1 MKNEQI
7 ISIPN
12 LCDARAKLTE
22 NKITYSNIVI
32 SEETKKANEGRK
44 YLVKTYGCQANVRD
58 GEMIIGLLEAAN
70 FRKTENIKEADIVI
84 INTCAVRENAEDK
97 VFGEIGNLKSLKC
110 KNKKKIFALCGCMA
124 LEPHIVDKVKET
136 FPHINLIFGTH
147 EIPYFLSYVEE
158 LFNSDVSRII
168 SVKSQAGE
176 IVENLPS
183 IRQDEFKA
191 FVNIMYGCNKFCS
204 YCIVPYT
211 RGRERSRLAKDILQ
225 ECRQLVDSGY
235 QEITLL
241 GQNVNAYG
249 KDLKDGTSFALL
261 LEEVAKMDIPRLR
274 FVTSHPWDFSD
285 ELIDTIAKY
294 PNIMKSIHLPLQSG
308 NDDVL
313 KKMGRRYSAREYL
326 DLVAKMRNKMPSI
339 ALSTDIIV
347 GFPNETEEQFEDTLK
362 IVDLVKYD
370 FAFTFIYS
378 PRPGTPAANLK
389 DDVSKKEKHTRF
401 KELVKKLEISIL
413 ESSQKMIGNIY
424 PVLVEGRSK
433 NNPEMY
439 SGYTESS
446 KLVHFKAI
454 PSDIGKIIKV
464 KIVKAQTYSLQ
475 GEVVDG

>member
-1 MKNEQI
+1 MKNDQI

-12 LCDARAKLTE
+12 LCDAKEKLKE
-22 NKITYSNIVI
+22 NKITYSNITI
-32 SEETKKANEGRK
+32 TNETKKANEGKK
-44 YLVKTYGCQANVRD
+44 YLIKTYGCQANVRD
-58 GEMIIGLLEAAN
+58 GEMISGLLEAAN
-70 FRKTENIKEADIVI
+70 FAKTENAKEADIII

-97 VFGEIGNLKSLKC
+97 VFGELGNLKALRS

-124 LEPHIVDKVKET
+124 LEPHVVDKVKET

-147 EIPYFLSYVEE
+147 EIPNLLLYIKEILTK
-158 LFNSDVSRII
+158 DVSRII

-183 IRQDEFKA
+183 KRQDEFKA

-211 RGRERSRLAKDILQ
+211 RGRERSRLVKDILN
-225 ECRQLVDSGY
+225 ECRLLVDAGY

-261 LEEVAKMDIPRLR
+261 LEEVAKMGIPRLR

-285 ELIDTIAKY
+285 ELIDTIAKH

-313 KKMGRRYSAREYL
+313 KKMGRRYSAQEYL
-326 DLVAKMRNKMPSI
+326 DLVSKMRNKIPTLAI
-339 ALSTDIIV
+339 STDIIV
-347 GFPNETEEQFEDTLK
+347 GFPNETKEQFLDTLK
-362 IVDLVKYD
+362 VVDLVKYD

-378 PRPGTPAANLK
+378 PRVGTPAAKLK
-389 DDVSKKEKHTRF
+389 DDVSKEEKHLRF
-401 KELVKKLEISIL
+401 NELVKTLEKSIL
-413 ESSQKMIGNIY
+413 EIGRAH
-424 PVLVEGRSK
+424 V
-433 NNPEMY
+433 
-439 SGYTESS
+439 
-446 KLVHFKAI
+446 
-454 PSDIGKIIKV
+454 
-464 KIVKAQTYSLQ
+464 
-475 GEVVDG
+475 

>member
-1 MKNEQI
+1 MKNEHI

-12 LCDARAKLTE
+12 LCDAKEKLKA

-32 SEETKKANEGRK
+32 SEETKKINEGKK

-58 GEMIIGLLEAAN
+58 GEMISGLLEAAN
-70 FRKTENIKEADIVI
+70 FTKTENIKDADVVI

-97 VFGEIGNLKSLKC
+97 VFGEIGNLKSLKS
-110 KNKKKIFALCGCMA
+110 KNKKKVFALCGCMA
-124 LEPHIVDKVKET
+124 LEPHIVDVVKET
-136 FPHINLIFGTH
+136 FPHVNLIFGTH
-147 EIPYFLSYVEE
+147 EIPYFLSYIEE
-158 LFNSDVSRII
+158 LLNSDVSRII

-183 IRQDEFKA
+183 KRQDEFKA

-211 RGRERSRLAKDILQ
+211 RGRERSRLVKDVLKECQ
-225 ECRQLVDSGY
+225 ELVNLGY

-261 LEEVAKMDIPRLR
+261 LEEVAKMGTPRLR
-274 FVTSHPWDFSD
+274 FMTSHPWDFSD
-285 ELIDTIAKY
+285 ELIDTIARY

-313 KKMGRRYSAREYL
+313 KKMGRRYSAQEYV
-326 DLVAKMRNKMPSI
+326 DLVGKMRDKIPAL

-347 GFPNETEEQFEDTLK
+347 GFPNETEEQFLDTLK
-362 IVDLVKYD
+362 IVDIVKYD

-378 PRPGTPAANLK
+378 PRHGTPAAKLK
-389 DDVSKKEKHTRF
+389 DDVSKEEKHQRF
-401 KELVKKLEISIL
+401 NKLVKRLEVSIL
-413 ESSQKMIGNIY
+413 ESSQKMVGNIY

-433 NNPEMY
+433 TNTEMY
-439 SGYTESS
+439 SGYTEGS
-446 KLVHFKAI
+446 KLVHFRAK

-464 KIVKAQTYSLQ
+464 KIIKAQTYSLH
-475 GEVVDG
+475 GEVIDG